1 MMRVFY
7 GSAKGNAH
15 RYQFRGDDAHVGAGL
30 CIGIGGVRTDRAV
43 AYQVL
48 EAVSHHAAEAAIDRS
63 TNDII
68 AAVERDLR
76 QRDTRCLS
84 PHDATN
90 WWNAALEH
98 VDELEQWIEGLRA
111 TAATRPEID
120 RAMLMQLAHDLTAAW
135 NAPSTDT
142 RTKPRLIHI
151 LIREI
156 VCQLDD
162 AANDAVLLIHWTSGR
177 HTEVC
182 VPRVKT
188 GRYPSDMAPSAV
200 DALRKLGGHWPDRQL
215 AVSLNRM
222 R

>member
-1 MMRVFY
+1 
-7 GSAKGNAH
+7 
-15 RYQFRGDDAHVGAGL
+15 
-30 CIGIGGVRTDRAV
+30 
-43 AYQVL
+43 
-48 EAVSHHAAEAAIDRS
+48 
-63 TNDII
+63 
-68 AAVERDLR
+68 
-76 QRDTRCLS
+76 
-84 PHDATN
+84 
-90 WWNAALEH
+90 

-111 TAATRPEID
+111 TAATGPKID
-120 RAMLMQLAHDLTAAW
+120 RAMLMQLAHDLPAAW

-142 RTKPRLIHI
+142 QTKQRLIHI

-162 AANDAVLLIHWTSGR
+162 AANDAVLLIHWTGSR
-177 HTEVC
+177 HTEVR